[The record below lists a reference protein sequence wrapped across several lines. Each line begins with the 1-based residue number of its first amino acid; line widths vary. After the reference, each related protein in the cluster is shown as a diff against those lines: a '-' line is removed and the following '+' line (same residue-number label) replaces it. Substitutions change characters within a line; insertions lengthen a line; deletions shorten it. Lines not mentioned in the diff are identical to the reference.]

1 MKAQIEAV
9 WREHLELIQSLQ
21 QTQVDVLADIIS
33 AVVTCLRR
41 GGCLYI
47 CGNGGS
53 AADAQHI
60 AAEFVGRFAMNRQ
73 ALPAVALTV
82 DTSAL
87 TAIGNDF
94 GFEEIFVRQVEAL
107 VTERDLFWGLST
119 SGNSPNVVKAAKSAR
134 DRGARIIA
142 FTGRSPSQL
151 ESLSDHCFCAAHPDT
166 ARSQEAHQLAYH
178 VICQQVEL
186 ELCPRPS

>member
-1 MKAQIEAV
+1 MRAQIEAV
-9 WREHLELIQSLQ
+9 WQDHLDLMRSLQ
-21 QTQVDVLADIIS
+21 QTQLDVLADIVS
-33 AVVTCLRR
+33 AIVTCLHQ

-60 AAEFVGRFAMNRQ
+60 AAEFVGRFAYTRK
-73 ALPAVALTV
+73 ALPAIALTV

-87 TAIGNDF
+87 TAISNDF
-94 GFEEIFVRQVEAL
+94 GFEEVFARQVEAL

-119 SGNSPNVVKAAKSAR
+119 SGNSPNVVKAAALAR
-134 DRGARIIA
+134 KQGARVVA

-151 ESLSDHCFCAAHPDT
+151 EPLSDLCFCAAHPDT

-178 VICQQVEL
+178 IICKQVET
-186 ELCPRPS
+186 ELCPRQS